1 MNFVC
6 LLQKEKRR
14 PVTKMHFALIPLLL
28 VALTVIPAEIF
39 TTQTAHANGYPV
51 LHVTVN
57 EPNIQA
63 VKLSFKDINGN
74 IVSPC
79 ILLEVASRPDTEIN
93 YYIQPNTLQHVII
106 YVYDSPINQLHPC
119 DGPEDPLHHKEGDVD
134 GSSDVTVVI

>member
-14 PVTKMHFALIPLLL
+14 PVTKMHFALIQLLL

-39 TTQTAHANGYPV
+39 ITQTAHAGPYGYPV

-63 VKLSFKDINGN
+63 VKLSFKGINGN
-74 IVSPC
+74 LGSPC
-79 ILLEVASRPDTEIN
+79 ALLEVKSRPDTEIN
-93 YYIQPNTLQHVII
+93 YYIQ
-106 YVYDSPINQLHPC
+106 
-119 DGPEDPLHHKEGDVD
+119 
-134 GSSDVTVVI
+134 